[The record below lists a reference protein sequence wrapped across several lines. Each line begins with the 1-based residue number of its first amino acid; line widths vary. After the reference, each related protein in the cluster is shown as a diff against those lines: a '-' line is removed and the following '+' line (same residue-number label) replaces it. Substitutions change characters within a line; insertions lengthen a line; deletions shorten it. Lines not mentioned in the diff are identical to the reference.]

1 MVIFD
6 RENHHFGD
14 SVRDVFEKWLFLMKI
29 WIFKFNKFF
38 SSGGVF
44 TNSDVSVVPLA
55 RKADIMIMKNKSR
68 DLNEL
73 DDMR

>member
-1 MVIFD
+1 MFDENLEKIF
-6 RENHHFGD
+6 NQ
-14 SVRDVFEKWLFLMKI
+14 
-29 WIFKFNKFF
+29 IF
-38 SSGGVF
+38 SGGVF

>member
-1 MVIFD
+1 MGIFD
-6 RENHHFGD
+6 ENL
-14 SVRDVFEKWLFLMKI
+14 EINLI
-29 WIFKFNKFF
+29 KFF